1 MSPKTTISCA
11 EFERLA
17 GTLGP
22 AELVDGE
29 IVEMSPGGYT
39 HSLVTGNIYSVL
51 HEFARKNH
59 LGRVL
64 TNELGIH
71 VQQSPPR
78 SRGADVAFISFET
91 LPPGEA
97 PTGFLTFPPDLI
109 VEVLGDDDTLS
120 KLEDKV
126 EDYHRFGVRMVW
138 IADPRTRSV
147 TLFPLGEPARTL
159 QEGDCISAG
168 ANLRGVLP
176 GLSLAVESLFEVV

>member
-1 MSPKTTISCA
+1 MAPKTTVSCA

-39 HSLVTGNIYSVL
+39 HSSVTGNIYYL
-51 HEFARKNH
+51 LREFATKNR

-64 TNELGIH
+64 TNEVGIH
-71 VQQSPPR
+71 VQQSPAR
-78 SRGADVAFISFET
+78 SRGADIAFISYRT
-91 LPPGEA
+91 LPAGAA

-109 VEVLGDDDTLS
+109 VEVLGDKDSIS
-120 KLEDKV
+120 KLREKID
-126 EDYHRFGVRMVW
+126 DYLRFGVRMVW

-147 TLFPLGEPARTL
+147 TLVPLGEPETVVRKNESL
-159 QEGDCISAG
+159 DGGDF
-168 ANLRGVLP
+168 LP
-176 GLSLAVESLFEVV
+176 GFSLPVARLFDVE

>member
-1 MSPKTTISCA
+1 MAPKTTISCA

-29 IVEMSPGGYT
+29 IVGMSLGGYA
-39 HSLVTGNIYSVL
+39 HSLVTGNIYCL
-51 HEFARKNH
+51 LRDFATKNQ

-78 SRGADVAFISFET
+78 SRGADVAFISFER

-109 VEVLGDDDTLS
+109 VEVLGADDTVG
-120 KLEDKV
+120 KLKDKV
-126 EDYHRFGVRMVW
+126 DDYHRFGVRMVW
-138 IADPRTRSV
+138 IADPRARSV
-147 TLFPLGEPARTL
+147 TLFPLGEPQRTL
-159 QEGDCISAG
+159 REGDCISG
-168 ANLRGVLP
+168 GDILP
-176 GLSLAVESLFEVV
+176 GQSLPVQSLFDVD

>member
-1 MSPKTTISCA
+1 MTPKTTISCA

-17 GTLGP
+17 GTLGS

-39 HSLVTGNIYSVL
+39 HSLVTTNICRLLGDY
-51 HEFARKNH
+51 ARANR

-91 LPPGEA
+91 LPPGDA

-109 VEVLGDDDTLS
+109 DQLR
-120 KLEDKV
+120 DKIG
-126 EDYHRFGVRMVW
+126 DYHRFGVRMVW
-138 IADPRTRSV
+138 IADPRTRSLA
-147 TLFPLGEPARTL
+147 LFPRGEPESTL
-159 QEGDCISAG
+159 REGERISG
-168 ANLRGVLP
+168 GDILP
-176 GLSLAVESLFEVV
+176 GLSLPVARLFEVE

>member
-1 MSPKTTISCA
+1 MTPKTTISCA

-17 GTLGP
+17 GTLGS

-29 IVEMSPGGYT
+29 IVELSPGGYT
-39 HSLVTGNIYSVL
+39 HSLVTTNICRLLGDY
-51 HEFARKNH
+51 ARANR

-78 SRGADVAFISFET
+78 SRGADITFISFET

-109 VEVLGDDDTLS
+109 VEVLGDDDTIN
-120 KLEDKV
+120 KLREKIG
-126 EDYHRFGVRMVW
+126 DYHRFGVRMVW
-138 IADPRTRSV
+138 VADPRTRSLA
-147 TLFPLGEPARTL
+147 LFPRGEPESTL
-159 QEGDCISAG
+159 REGERISG
-168 ANLRGVLP
+168 GEILP
-176 GLSLAVESLFEVV
+176 GLSLPVARLFEVE